1 MKVYNEKT
9 LQTQGTD
16 FTRETGKFNVQ
27 ERNK

>member
-16 FTRETGKFNVQ
+16 FARETSKFKVH